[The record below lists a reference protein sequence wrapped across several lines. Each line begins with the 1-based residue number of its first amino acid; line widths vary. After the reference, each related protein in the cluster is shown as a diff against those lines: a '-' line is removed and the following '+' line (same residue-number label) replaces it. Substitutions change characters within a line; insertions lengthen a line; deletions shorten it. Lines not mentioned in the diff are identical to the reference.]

1 MQPDEIE
8 CFDGYD
14 DDESD
19 SDSESVL
26 ELSGEITMV
35 SSAADATIS

>member
-1 MQPDEIE
+1 MRLNVLM
-8 CFDGYD
+8 GTTM
-14 DDESD
+14 SD

-26 ELSGEITMV
+26 ELSGEIAMV